1 LLEPAVAVPP
11 HAAQGSKRSKANSVS
26 RTEREIET
34 VPANGLRNF
43 FAFCRLP
50 RLLYKDHR
58 GFAPPLDAERWT
70 LFGSKLNPHFRL
82 VQSQAWLARK
92 NGKLAGRIFAQIY
105 DEAHAPLGASR
116 AQFGCLDAIDDDEVV
131 AALTRAAEDWLR
143 QRGAAL
149 VHGPFSPSVNSE
161 SGLLVQGFEEL
172 PMTFVPWNPAYLGH
186 ALERQGYTKAR
197 DLISY
202 RYDVGEKDRVAE
214 QRIVARPEWRKRLN
228 IRALDL
234 KNLHKEA
241 EVIIEIFND
250 AWSDNWGFVPF
261 TLDEFMSSADALKW
275 VVPSEGGFMKGGF
288 MIELDGVPQAFGLVL
303 PNLHEITA
311 DLGGRLFPFGL
322 ARVISRIRK
331 HAFLSGRLALFG
343 IRRALHRSIAGG
355 AVILAFIEEMRL
367 RSISSPIEQVE
378 FGWVLEDNL
387 GMRRPIELSGA
398 QIYKVHRVYEKN
410 LAA

>member
-1 LLEPAVAVPP
+1 M
-11 HAAQGSKRSKANSVS
+11 S

-50 RLLYKDHR
+50 RLLYKDHP
-58 GFAPPLDAERWT
+58 GFSPPLDAERWT
-70 LFGSKLNPHFRL
+70 LFASKLNPHFKL

-161 SGLLVQGFEEL
+161 TGMLIQGFEAT
-172 PMTFVPWNPAYLGH
+172 PMVFMPWNPAYLSGS
-186 ALERQGYTKAR
+186 LERHGYTKAR

-202 RYDVGEKDRVAE
+202 RYDASDKDRQVRPSILE
-214 QRIVARPEWRKRLN
+214 RPEWRERLN
-228 IRALDL
+228 IRTLDL
-234 KNLHKEA
+234 KNLKKEA
-241 EVIIEIFND
+241 ALIVDIFND
-250 AWSDNWGFVPF
+250 AWSENWGFVPF
-261 TLDEFMSSADALKW
+261 TLAEFMSSADALKM
-275 VVPSEGGFMKGGF
+275 VMPPEGGF
-288 MIELDGVPQAFGLVL
+288 MIELDGVPQAFGVIL

-311 DLGGRLFPFGL
+311 DLGGRLFPLGL
-322 ARVISRIRK
+322 PRVVSRIRK
-331 HAFLSGRLALFG
+331 HAFTSGRLALFG
-343 IRRALHRSIAGG
+343 IRRALHRKAAGG
-355 AVILAFIEEMRL
+355 AVILAFIEEIR
-367 RSISSPIEQVE
+367 RRNKSSSLEHVE

-387 GMRRPIELSGA
+387 GIRRPIERSGA
-398 QIYKVHRVYEKN
+398 RIDKVHRVYEKN

>member
-1 LLEPAVAVPP
+1 LLEARGGAIPP
-11 HAAQGSKRSKANSVS
+11 HAAQGSKRSKANCVS

-50 RLLYKDHR
+50 RLLYKDHP
-58 GFAPPLDAERWT
+58 GFSPPLDAERWT
-70 LFGSKLNPHFRL
+70 LFASKLNPHFKL

-161 SGLLVQGFEEL
+161 TGMLIQGFEAT
-172 PMTFVPWNPAYLGH
+172 PMVFMPWNPAYLSGS
-186 ALERQGYTKAR
+186 LERHGYTKAR
-197 DLISY
+197 DLMSY
-202 RYDVGEKDRVAE
+202 RYDASDKDRQVRPSILE
-214 QRIVARPEWRKRLN
+214 RPEWRERLN
-228 IRALDL
+228 IRTLDL
-234 KNLHKEA
+234 KNLKKEA
-241 EVIIEIFND
+241 ALIVDIFND
-250 AWSDNWGFVPF
+250 AWSENWGFVPF
-261 TLDEFMSSADALKW
+261 TLAEFMSSADALKM
-275 VVPSEGGFMKGGF
+275 VMPPEGGF
-288 MIELDGVPQAFGLVL
+288 MIELDGVPQAFGVIL

-311 DLGGRLFPFGL
+311 DLGGRLFPLGL
-322 ARVISRIRK
+322 PRVVSRIRK
-331 HAFLSGRLALFG
+331 HAFTSGRLALFG
-343 IRRALHRSIAGG
+343 IRRALHRKAAGG
-355 AVILAFIEEMRL
+355 AVILAFIEEIR
-367 RSISSPIEQVE
+367 RRNKSSSLEHVE

-387 GMRRPIELSGA
+387 GIRRPIERSGA
-398 QIYKVHRVYEKN
+398 RIDKVHRVYEKN

>member
-1 LLEPAVAVPP
+1 MS
-11 HAAQGSKRSKANSVS
+11 G
-26 RTEREIET
+26 TERKIEI

-50 RLLYKDHR
+50 RVLYKDYP

-70 LFGSKLNPHFRL
+70 LFASKLNPHFKL

-92 NGKLAGRIFAQIY
+92 NGKLAGRIFAQFY
-105 DEAHAPLGASR
+105 DEGHAPLGASR
-116 AQFGCLDAIDDDEVV
+116 AQFGCLDAIDNDGVV

-161 SGLLVQGFEEL
+161 TGLLVQGFEAT
-172 PMTFVPWNPAYLGH
+172 PMVLMPWNPAYLGGS
-186 ALERQGYTKAR
+186 LERHGYTKVR

-202 RYDVGEKDRVAE
+202 RYDASDKDRQARPSILE
-214 QRIVARPEWRKRLN
+214 RPEWRERLN
-228 IRALDL
+228 IRTLDL
-234 KNLHKEA
+234 KNLGKEA
-241 EVIIEIFND
+241 AIIVDIFND
-250 AWSDNWGFVPF
+250 AWSENWGFVPF
-261 TLDEFMSSADALKW
+261 TLAEFMSSADALKL

-343 IRRALHRSIAGG
+343 IRRALHRRIAGG